1 MSEQHVYPVPPEV
14 AAAAHCDNEKYL
26 EMYKRSVEDPE
37 GFWDAQGRRIDWIK
51 PYTQVKDVSFA
62 PGNISINWYADG
74 TLNVA
79 ANCIDRHLPDK
90 AVDVIDE
97 AGAAIRLSGAANR
110 IHCGCLKKPSWQRPK

>member
-51 PYTQVKDVSFA
+51 PYSRVKDVSFA
-62 PGNISINWYADG
+62 PGDIRIRWFDDG

-79 ANCIDRHLPDK
+79 ANVAASRAQVGSEAATLMGMFKTSSVTCITKGDF
-90 AVDVIDE
+90 
-97 AGAAIRLSGAANR
+97 
-110 IHCGCLKKPSWQRPK
+110 

>member
-51 PYTQVKDVSFA
+51 PYSKVKDVSFA
-62 PGNISINWYADG
+62 RNDVHIRWFEDG
-74 TLNVA
+74 T
-79 ANCIDRHLPDK
+79 
-90 AVDVIDE
+90 
-97 AGAAIRLSGAANR
+97 
-110 IHCGCLKKPSWQRPK
+110 